1 MNQIAGIPYTQVKFD
16 RNGQKLNDPFIGAG
30 TTDLIVVSHGWNN
43 DEPTALELYNKLFSN
58 FAAVTANDP
67 AFAQR
72 KVSIL
77 LTRTR
82 RAKP

>member
-16 RNGQKLNDPFIGAG
+16 QNGQKLNDPVIGAG

-43 DEPTALELYNKLFSN
+43 DEPTAHELYNKLFSN

-72 KVSIL
+72 KVVNPGSYLAGEEI
-77 LTRTR
+77 
-82 RAKP
+82 